1 MTCTR
6 SIPYGIPSLS
16 VLPSEFV
23 LSSKPP
29 RDCLPC
35 SATGCRITA
44 ALRTGL
50 PLSSFSTTTLREDA
64 CPESFFL
71 SPATSKGGTRS
82 TQMIATRKHCNFIR
96 TILGSSGGVVQF
108 RTRRARGS
116 IIHHP
121 SASLRAGSD
130 TEDTEKTR
138 THLINRS
145 GMYQGTTFSRAEPS
159 AGKVSAFAP
168 AKTGPSGA
176 EAQVVVDPL
185 RHV

>member
-16 VLPSEFV
+16 VLPSELV
-23 LSSKPP
+23 LSSNPP

-35 SATGCRITA
+35 SATGCRMTA

-50 PLSSFSTTTLREDA
+50 PLSSFSTTNLREDA

-71 SPATSKGGTRS
+71 SPATSKEGTRS
-82 TQMIATRKHCNFIR
+82 MQMIATSKHCIFIR

-116 IIHHP
+116 IIHH
-121 SASLRAGSD
+121 GV

-145 GMYQGTTFSRAEPS
+145 GMYQGTTFSRAERS
-159 AGKVSAFAP
+159 AGKVRALAP